1 MILADSIHR
10 ILMAYLKP
18 SNKNTGILTPVLM
31 QIKKLKIR
39 EERHFLKEKVR
50 QNFGLNF
57 ISKLT

>member
-1 MILADSIHR
+1 MT
-10 ILMAYLKP
+10 YLKP

-39 EERHFLKEKVR
+39 KERHFSKEKVR
-50 QNFGLNF
+50 QNLGLNF

>member
-31 QIKKLKIR
+31 QIKKL
-39 EERHFLKEKVR
+39 
-50 QNFGLNF
+50 
-57 ISKLT
+57 